1 MSPHSSSSCYL
12 LLCWRQYLFTSSWP
26 SLVTT
31 RVRFWSLFHTT
42 HLYNCSDVKTCN
54 IQSCQLNF
62 TLVLTIFGEG
72 PPLVP

>member
-1 MSPHSSSSCYL
+1 MFPHSSSSCYL

-42 HLYNCSDVKTCN
+42 HLNNVKMSYY
-54 IQSCQLNF
+54 SCPI
-62 TLVLTIFGEG
+62 VICII
-72 PPLVP
+72 